1 MNKRFHQF
9 FLLIFLFFMVIQLV
23 IVPPVLASDPVVD
36 KKTHQI
42 LDIFSEINTIP
53 RCSGKEK
60 GIRKWLK
67 KRAKANGL
75 KFKTDSIGNV
85 LIEVPATSGY
95 EEEDTIVFQG
105 HLDMVC
111 EKLEGS
117 PHNFDKDPVKLLY
130 DGEWVH
136 ADQTTLGADNGI
148 GIALGLALA
157 EDKEIPHPA
166 FELLFTV
173 AEETGLNGA
182 KALKP
187 GFFKSRKYISLDNET
202 EGVFIIGSAGLNVII
217 INFEGPLKKTPKN
230 YEAYS
235 ISVSGLKGGHSGL
248 DIHKKRGNANI
259 ILAELLYNLAQ
270 KQDIRLA
277 NIGGGT
283 AVNAITRSAR
293 SLICFDPAQQETIQ
307 INIQTF
313 ESKIKTGLTDGD
325 AAFAIQMTSEND
337 KKKSKKSYSQEKS
350 MALFQLIA
358 TIPNGVEAMSQ
369 DFPGS
374 VETSSNLGVANMK
387 AGKVTMRFL
396 SRSATMDGLELI
408 KNKLKSVAKAGKAN
422 FKVVVRLAP
431 WKPVKESNFL
441 KRAVRDYKATFGV
454 EPIVTVV
461 HGGSECG
468 VIANKVKGIE
478 MFAVGATIEDLHSPS
493 ERLNIQSVKRVW
505 DFLVAFLASSK
516 D

>member
-1 MNKRFHQF
+1 MNKSLSRV
-9 FLLIFLFFMVIQLV
+9 FLLILLSFVAVQFV
-23 IVPPVLASDPVVD
+23 IVTQVSASDPIID
-36 KKTHQI
+36 KKTDQI
-42 LDIFSEINTIP
+42 LGIFSEINTIP

-60 GIRKWLK
+60 GIRNWLK

-85 LIEVPATSGY
+85 LITVPATSGY
-95 EEEDTIVFQG
+95 EDAETIVFQG

-117 PHNFDKDPVKLLY
+117 SHDFDKDPVKLVY

-157 EDKEIPHPA
+157 EDKEISHPA

-173 AEETGLNGA
+173 SEETGLKGA

-187 GFFKSRKYISLDNET
+187 SFFKGRKYISLDNET
-202 EGVFIIGSAGLNVII
+202 EGVFVIGSAGLNVII
-217 INFEGPLKKTPKN
+217 INPGGSLKKTPKN
-230 YEAYS
+230 YKAYS

-259 ILAELLYNLAQ
+259 IMAELLENIAQ
-270 KQDIRLA
+270 KHDIRLA
-277 NIGGGT
+277 NIEGGT
-283 AVNAITRSAR
+283 AINAITRSAR

-313 ESKIKTGLTDGD
+313 ESKIKSGLTDDD
-325 AAFAIQMTSEND
+325 AAFAIQMISEND

-350 MALFQLIA
+350 MALFKLIA
-358 TIPNGVEAMSQ
+358 TIPNGVEAMSR

-374 VETSSNLGVANMK
+374 VETSSNLGVVNMK
-387 AGKVTMRFL
+387 AGKVTMQFFP
-396 SRSATMDGLELI
+396 RSATMDGLELI
-408 KNKLKSVAKAGKAN
+408 KNKLKSAAKAGKAN
-422 FKVVVRLAP
+422 FKVVARLAP
-431 WKPVKESNFL
+431 WEPVKESDFL
-441 KRAVRDYKATFGV
+441 KRAVRDYKTTFGAD
-454 EPIVTVV
+454 PIVTVV

-468 VIANKVKGIE
+468 VIANKIKGIE

-493 ERLNIQSVKRVW
+493 ERLNIQSVKRIW

-516 D
+516 N